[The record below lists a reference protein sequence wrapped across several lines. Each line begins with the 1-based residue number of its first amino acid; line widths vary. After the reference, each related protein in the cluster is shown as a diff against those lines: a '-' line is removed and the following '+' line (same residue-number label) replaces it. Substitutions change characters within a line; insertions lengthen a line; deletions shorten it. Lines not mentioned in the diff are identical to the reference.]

1 MAASA
6 PDKNDGSKSESS
18 GGIKA
23 MLPLILN
30 LVLLPVIAFVMTQ
43 FVLLPRLNQSAAPG
57 ANAPADPGH
66 GDDGAT
72 HGESS
77 SGHGETSHAPA
88 AGPDHGSSGG
98 SGSHGGDSKGHG
110 GAKDETHM
118 LESVTVNVAGTMG
131 SRLLMAKIG
140 IRGTNPKLPDLVKD
154 RAQDLR
160 DAASSLLQTK
170 TLMDIERQGA
180 RNTIRAELKNAFAR
194 VIGQGSFSEVVIPD
208 MAVQ

>member
-30 LVLLPVIAFVMTQ
+30 LVLLPVIAFAMTQ
-43 FVLLPRLNQSAAPG
+43 FVLLPRLNQSAAAG
-57 ANAPADPGH
+57 ANATADAGH

-98 SGSHGGDSKGHG
+98 SGSHGGESKGHG
-110 GAKDETHM
+110 GAKDET
-118 LESVTVNVAGTMG
+118 
-131 SRLLMAKIG
+131 
-140 IRGTNPKLPDLVKD
+140 
-154 RAQDLR
+154 
-160 DAASSLLQTK
+160 
-170 TLMDIERQGA
+170 
-180 RNTIRAELKNAFAR
+180 
-194 VIGQGSFSEVVIPD
+194 
-208 MAVQ
+208 

>member
-1 MAASA
+1 MLERVFGAQRSL
-6 PDKNDGSKSESS
+6 NEST
-18 GGIKA
+18 
-23 MLPLILN
+23 N
-30 LVLLPVIAFVMTQ
+30 VLATLAIVI
-43 FVLLPRLNQSAAPG
+43 
-57 ANAPADPGH
+57 
-66 GDDGAT
+66 
-72 HGESS
+72 SS
-77 SGHGETSHAPA
+77 SAQDT
-88 AGPDHGSSGG
+88 GSPVS
-98 SGSHGGDSKGHG
+98 
-110 GAKDETHM
+110 AE
-118 LESVTVNVAGTMG
+118 NR

>member
-1 MAASA
+1 MAAPAS
-6 PDKNDGSKSESS
+6 DKNEGSKPESS
-18 GGIKA
+18 GGIKS

-30 LVLLPVIAFVMTQ
+30 IVLLPVIAFAMTQ
-43 FVLLPRLNQSAAPG
+43 YVLLPRLNQSAVAPG
-57 ANAPADPGH
+57 AAQGDH
-66 GDDGAT
+66 GDEASQDDA
-72 HGESS
+72 S
-77 SGHGETSHAPA
+77 
-88 AGPDHGSSGG
+88 HGSSGSHD
-98 SGSHGGDSKGHG
+98 SGHSAPAKSDSHGSDSKGHG
-110 GAKDETHM
+110 ASTDATHM
-118 LESVTVNVAGTMG
+118 LDAVTVNVAGTMG